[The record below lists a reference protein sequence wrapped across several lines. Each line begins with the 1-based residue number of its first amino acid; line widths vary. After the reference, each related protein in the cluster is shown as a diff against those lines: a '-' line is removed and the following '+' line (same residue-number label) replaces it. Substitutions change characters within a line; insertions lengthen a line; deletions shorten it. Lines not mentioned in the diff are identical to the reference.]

1 MCLHHC
7 GKHRLLFFS
16 LRLSAWA
23 RWRSGDVRGGACTRL
38 CSWRRERGGRSG
50 QGLGRARGRAFRSF
64 SRHSPT
70 CFAAGL
76 RRTTPC
82 KLATEEAFPVSFH
95 QAADPAPGPGSA
107 TRVLADVCVSLL
119 EQVASPGD
127 GPAGALPGGPR
138 RRFRWRQSS
147 GVT

>member
-23 RWRSGDVRGGACTRL
+23 RRRSGDVRGGARTRL

-50 QGLGRARGRAFRSF
+50 RGLGRARGRAFRSF

-95 QAADPAPGPGSA
+95 QAADPAPRPGERDPRA
-107 TRVLADVCVSLL
+107 GRRLRVA
-119 EQVASPGD
+119 AR
-127 GPAGALPGGPR
+127 AGRVPR
-138 RRFRWRQSS
+138 RRSGRCAAWR
-147 GVT
+147 TA